1 MEARLEQANRDE
13 AYRFYV
19 TRSLQL
25 VPQNKYISTSFDELL
40 KPKKVDNRTGDEIA
54 ADIIRRAGLKV
65 GD

>member
-1 MEARLEQANRDE
+1 MEQTNRDE

-25 VPQNKYISTSFDELL
+25 APQNKYISATYDELL

-54 ADIIRRAGLKV
+54 ADIIKRAGLKV